1 MEEIKMAILN
11 PSIIGLAT
19 EIKCQLYLIEQGF
32 NVLIPMGNY
41 QKYDIVVE
49 KNGKFTRIQVKH
61 ATERDEGKSFTVKT
75 RYEVRDISKAQR
87 VRNEKY
93 TKEDC
98 DYFMTEFNNVYYLFP
113 VFGTVETKF
122 WLSETTLK
130 TQKKAEDYLAEKVL
144 QEL

>member
-1 MEEIKMAILN
+1 MSELN

-19 EIKCQLYLIEQGF
+19 ELKCQLYLIEQGF
-32 NVLIPMGNY
+32 NILIPMGNH

-61 ATERDEGKSFTVKT
+61 ATEKDDGRSFVVKT
-75 RYEVRDISKAQR
+75 RYDVRDISKSQR
-87 VRNEKY
+87 IRKESY

-98 DYFMTEFNNVYYLFP
+98 DYFMTEFNNVFYIFP
-113 VFGTVETKF
+113 VFGTTETKF
-122 WLSETTLK
+122 WLSKTISK
-130 TQKKAEDYLAEKVL
+130 TQKKAEDYIAEKVL